1 MLIVKIVLLAVIC
14 SVINIP
20 VRQIRPEFSPFV
32 QVSSVIIL
40 LSVSLNSIR
49 ALLDRLD
56 TFSQSTDSFVID
68 SAFTLFKVLSIAFG
82 TKLASEMCKDNG
94 NASLSVCVE
103 LAGKVIIILMCFP
116 LVETIFKLSLRFVE

>member
-1 MLIVKIVLLAVIC
+1 MLIIKIILLAVIC
-14 SVINIP
+14 SVINML
-20 VRQIRPEFSPFV
+20 VRQIRPEFTPFV

-40 LSVSLNSIR
+40 LSVSLNSIS

-56 TFSQSTDSFVID
+56 TFSQSTDSFIVD
-68 SAFTLFKVLSIAFG
+68 SAFTLFKVLVIAFG

-94 NASLSVCVE
+94 NSSLSVCVE
-103 LAGKVIIILMCFP
+103 LAGKIIIIIMCFP